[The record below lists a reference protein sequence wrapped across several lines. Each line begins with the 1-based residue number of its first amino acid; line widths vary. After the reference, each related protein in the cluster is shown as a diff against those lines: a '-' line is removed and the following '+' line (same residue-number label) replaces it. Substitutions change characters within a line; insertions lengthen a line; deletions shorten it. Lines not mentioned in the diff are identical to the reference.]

1 MSDEVISTTVD
12 VVGCYD
18 VVAVL
23 KDVLQSVGNGGSTRS
38 DSQTSY
44 TTLEGSHTVFE
55 YTLSRVGQA
64 TIDVTCVTE
73 SEAIGSV
80 LRVAEH
86 VTCGLVDRHR
96 TSVGSWIWIFLT
108 YMQLKCLK
116 AKFLFCTHNLCPF
129 FNFTLILNLIHLYKS
144 VAQNLSE
151 RHSSE
156 RHSDVLLKVIM
167 LFVLIDAA
175 KVRRFS
181 GF

>member
-1 MSDEVISTTVD
+1 MSDEVISTTID
-12 VVGCYD
+12 VVGSYD
-18 VVAVL
+18 VVAIL

-38 DSQTSY
+38 DSQTCY
-44 TTLEGSHTVFE
+44 TTLEGSYTVFE

-73 SEAIGSV
+73 SESIGSV

-86 VTCGLVDRHR
+86 ITCGLVDRHR
-96 TSVGSWIWIFLT
+96 TGVGSWIWIFLT

-129 FNFTLILNLIHLYKS
+129 FNFTLIFNLIHLYK
-144 VAQNLSE
+144 LSPSYPVMIGI
-151 RHSSE
+151 R
-156 RHSDVLLKVIM
+156 

-175 KVRRFS
+175 KVRRFP

>member
-12 VVGCYD
+12 VVGSYD
-18 VVAVL
+18 VVAIL

-129 FNFTLILNLIHLYKS
+129 FNFTLIFNLFIYINCRPEIRL
-144 VAQNLSE
+144 
-151 RHSSE
+151 
-156 RHSDVLLKVIM
+156 M
-167 LFVLIDAA
+167 
-175 KVRRFS
+175 FS
-181 GF
+181 L

>member
-12 VVGCYD
+12 VVGSYD
-18 VVAVL
+18 VVAIL
-23 KDVLQSVGNGGSTRS
+23 KDVLQSVGNGGSARS

-64 TIDVTCVTE
+64 TIDITCVTE
-73 SEAIGSV
+73 SESIGSV

-86 VTCGLVDRHR
+86 ITCGLVDRHR
-96 TSVGSWIWIFLT
+96 TCVGSWIWVFLT

-129 FNFTLILNLIHLYKS
+129 FNFTLIFNLIHLYK
-144 VAQNLSE
+144 LSP
-151 RHSSE
+151 RNQIDVLSK
-156 RHSDVLLKVIM
+156 RHSDVLLKVIR

-175 KVRRFS
+175 KVRRFL